1 MVGELGLSD
10 REVRRV
16 GVLEELASGRLRQ
29 RGASEL
35 LGVSTRQVKRLLKA
49 YRQQG
54 PASVRSKKRGR
65 PSNRR
70 YTDALR
76 EQVLA
81 LEAER
86 YNGFGPTLLAEYLAR
101 EHAIHLSVETLRQW
115 LIQAGRWKAKSKRG
129 SVHRP
134 RDRRPR
140 FGELVQ
146 IDGSPHDWFEGR
158 APRCTMIVF
167 IDDATSRTVDAR
179 LVPAE
184 TTQAYFE
191 AIHAHLSRHGR
202 PLAYYSDKHSIFR
215 VNQKDVEAEPTQVER
230 ALQTLDIALICAHSP
245 QAKGRVERVHKT
257 FQDRFVKALRVAGI
271 SDITAANA
279 FLQDYLV
286 EHNQRFA
293 KPAHDPQ
300 DAHRPVDQT
309 SAELQRILSPH
320 HTRKVTR
327 QGTVQFDNSVLKIA
341 STHLHRS
348 IGKAVTVIVT
358 ASGVE
363 LWRGQNLLPFDTM
376 DLITWRAQVKDRKAL
391 DAELDQR
398 ARLPAKV
405 TKPAK
410 NHPWR
415 QMPIAPPAAPSP
427 DPKGTL
433 LTGTHRG
440 HF

>member
-10 REVRRV
+10 REVKRA
-16 GVLEELASGRLRQ
+16 GVLEELVCGRLRQ
-29 RGASEL
+29 RRAGEL
-35 LGVSTRQVKRLLKA
+35 LGVSVRQIKRLVKD
-49 YRQQG
+49 YHRHG
-54 PASVRSKKRGR
+54 PISVRSKKRGQ

-70 YTDALR
+70 YGEALR

-81 LEAER
+81 LEAGR
-86 YNGFGPTLLAEYLAR
+86 YQGFGPTLLAEYLAR
-101 EHAIHLSVETLRQW
+101 EHAIVLSVETLRQW
-115 LIQAGRWKAKSKRG
+115 LIQAGRWMAKAKRKN
-129 SVHRP
+129 VHRP

-167 IDDATSRTVDAR
+167 IDDATSKTVYAR

-191 AIHAHLSRHGR
+191 AIQAHLSQYGR
-202 PLAYYSDKHSIFR
+202 PLAYYSDRHSIFR
-215 VNQKDVEAEPTQVER
+215 VNQAQVEAQPTQVER
-230 ALQTLDIALICAHSP
+230 ALQALDIALICAHSP
-245 QAKGRVERVHKT
+245 QAKGRVERVHQT

-279 FLQDYLV
+279 FLQDYLI
-286 EHNQRFA
+286 EHNRRFA

-300 DAHRPVDQT
+300 DAHRPVEQT
-309 SAELQRILSPH
+309 DAQLQRILSPH
-320 HTRKVTR
+320 HLRKVTAK
-327 QGTVQFDNSVLKIA
+327 GTVQFDNTVYKIA
-341 STHLHRS
+341 SSHLRRS
-348 IGKAVTVIVT
+348 IGKTVTVVVT
-358 ASGVE
+358 PSAVE
-363 LWRGQNLLPFDTM
+363 LWHGSKQLASDAM
-376 DLITWRAQVKDRKAL
+376 DLATWRAQVKDRKAL
-391 DAELDQR
+391 DAELDR
-398 ARLPAKV
+398 LARPPAKA

-415 QMPIAPPAAPSP
+415 HPAIASSAVPSS
-427 DPKGTL
+427 D
-433 LTGTHRG
+433 HRG

>member
-10 REVRRV
+10 REVKRA
-16 GVLEELASGRLRQ
+16 GVLEELACGRLRQ
-29 RGASEL
+29 RRASEL
-35 LGVSTRQVKRLLKA
+35 LGVSTRQVKRLVRE
-49 YRQQG
+49 YRKHG
-54 PASVRSKKRGR
+54 PASVRSKKRGQ
-65 PSNRR
+65 PSNRG
-70 YTDALR
+70 YADTLR

-86 YNGFGPTLLAEYLAR
+86 YQGFGPTLLAEYLAR
-101 EHAIHLSVETLRQW
+101 EHAIVLSVETLRQW
-115 LIQAGRWKAKSKRG
+115 LIRAGRWKAKSERKN
-129 SVHRP
+129 VHRP

-167 IDDATSRTVDAR
+167 IDDATSRTVYAR

-191 AIHAHLSRHGR
+191 AIRAHLSQHGR
-202 PLAYYSDKHSIFR
+202 PLAYYSDRHSIFR
-215 VNQKDVEAEPTQVER
+215 VNQAEVEAQPTQVER
-230 ALQTLDIALICAHSP
+230 ALQALNVALICAHSP

-279 FLQDYLV
+279 FLQDYLI

-309 SAELQRILSPH
+309 DVQLQRILSPH
-320 HTRKVTR
+320 HLRKVTK
-327 QGTVQFDNSVLKIA
+327 QGTVQFDNTVYKIA
-341 STHLHRS
+341 STHLRRS
-348 IGKAVTVIVT
+348 IGKAVTVVVT
-358 ASGVE
+358 SSAVE
-363 LWRGQNLLPFDTM
+363 LWHGTKQLAFDTM
-376 DLITWRAQVKDRKAL
+376 DLDIWRAQVKDKKAL
-391 DAELDQR
+391 DADMDRL
-398 ARLPAKV
+398 ARLPARA

-415 QMPIAPPAAPSP
+415 HSPIDSPAIARS
-427 DPKGTL
+427 DQ
-433 LTGTHRG
+433 RG
-440 HF
+440 HV

>member
-10 REVRRV
+10 REVKRA
-16 GVLEELASGRLRQ
+16 GVLEELACGRLRQ
-29 RGASEL
+29 RRASEM
-35 LGVSTRQVKRLLKA
+35 LGVSGRQIKRLLRA
-49 YRQQG
+49 YRAHG
-54 PASVRSKKRGR
+54 PGSVRSKKRGQ

-70 YTDALR
+70 YAGALR

-86 YNGFGPTLLAEYLAR
+86 YQEFGPTLLAEYLAR
-101 EHAIHLSVETLRQW
+101 EHTIELSVETVRQW
-115 LIQAGRWKAKSKRG
+115 LIQAGRWKAKSKRKN
-129 SVHRP
+129 VHPP

-167 IDDATSRTVDAR
+167 IDDATSKTVYAR

-191 AIHAHLSRHGR
+191 AIQAHLTQYGR

-215 VNQKDVEAEPTQVER
+215 VNQGDVVAQPTQVER
-230 ALQTLDIALICAHSP
+230 ALQALDIALICAHSP
-245 QAKGRVERVHKT
+245 QAKGRVERVHQT

-271 SDITAANA
+271 SDIEAANA
-279 FLQDYLV
+279 FLQDYLLD
-286 EHNQRFA
+286 HNQRFA

-300 DAHRPVDQT
+300 DAHRPVEQT
-309 SAELQRILSPH
+309 DAQLQRILSPH
-320 HTRKVTR
+320 HLRKVTGK
-327 QGTVQFDNSVLKIA
+327 GTIQFDNTLYKIA
-341 STHLHRS
+341 STHVRRS
-348 IGKAVTVIVT
+348 IGKTITVIVT
-358 ASGVE
+358 TSGVE
-363 LWRGQNLLPFDTM
+363 LWHGTQSIPFQAM
-376 DLITWRAQVKDRKAL
+376 DLSTWRAQVKDRKAL
-391 DAELDQR
+391 DAELDQL
-398 ARLPAKV
+398 ARLPPTV

-415 QMPIAPPAAPSP
+415 HTPIAPPAQPTSEQ
-427 DPKGTL
+427 
-433 LTGTHRG
+433 RG
-440 HF
+440 HL